1 VLVAE
6 DTYKKGRY
14 AVVRQEH
21 LIAVVGT
28 ILIGYTFVV
37 LGGCAEMRSET
48 SKDQGPTE
56 ATKKEQTRSPEATAS
71 EEARCEGTRTL
82 KKPNMAE
89 GLFTTNDQPG
99 CPKGGLLSGTDK
111 HDTLA
116 GEDGE
121 DEIRGLGTGD
131 FIFGGPGN
139 DVIYGGA
146 GRDNPLVGDEG
157 DDVIYGGDGDDA
169 VLIGDEG
176 NDVIYGGPGDD
187 IKLHGDGDGQ
197 RDKLYCGE
205 GRDSYMADR
214 VDYVSSSCEIKLR
227 PSKSKGVP

>member
-1 VLVAE
+1 
-6 DTYKKGRY
+6 
-14 AVVRQEH
+14 VVRQAH
-21 LIAVVGT
+21 LTAVAGA
-28 ILIGYTFVV
+28 FVI
-37 LGGCAEMRSET
+37 GCAVLLLVSCAGTRSET
-48 SKDQGPTE
+48 SMGQGPTE
-56 ATKKEQTRSPEATAS
+56 ATKKDQTRPPEATAPK
-71 EEARCEGTRTL
+71 EARCEGTRTL

-89 GLFTTNDQPG
+89 GVFTTNDLPG

-176 NDVIYGGPGDD
+176 NDVIYGGPGND
-187 IKLHGDGDGQ
+187 IELHGDGDGQ

-205 GRDSYMADR
+205 GRDSYMAEK
-214 VDYVSSSCEIKLR
+214 VDYVSSSCEVKVR
-227 PSKSKGVP
+227 PSKSKGIP